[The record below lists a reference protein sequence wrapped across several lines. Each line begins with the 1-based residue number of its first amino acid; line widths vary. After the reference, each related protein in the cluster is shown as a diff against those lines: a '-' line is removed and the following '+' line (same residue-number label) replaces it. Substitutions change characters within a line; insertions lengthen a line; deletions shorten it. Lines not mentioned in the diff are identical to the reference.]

1 MKKFS
6 FKDVKRRLAFNNRAA
21 RHYAIFYF
29 FELKIAEFLFNLEV
43 QQ

>member
-6 FKDVKRRLAFNNRAA
+6 FKDVKRRLAFNIQTKRQCVV
-21 RHYAIFYF
+21 FYF